1 MSLLHQITVD
11 QLQRITSIENNAIY
25 TDADKKIGIIA
36 VVEEL
41 PIAKVMQRT
50 ISEVNKRY
58 AEIKK
63 ASQDLPSL
71 QAKRTIRV
79 GAKWYRFEWFID
91 EITAGQLVELFSYDM
106 TDEQGI
112 IDNLH
117 NILATL
123 SRECRF
129 YKWWPKAYDG
139 KGHKARAEAM
149 KKMSVGDVWGY
160 AAFFLQLSEPL
171 LTIMQKS
178 LTAQATTTTTDKA

>member
-58 AEIKK
+58 AEIKR
-63 ASQDLPSL
+63 ASQDLPTL

-91 EITAGQLVELFSYDM
+91 EITAWSC
-106 TDEQGI
+106 
-112 IDNLH
+112 
-117 NILATL
+117 LAT
-123 SRECRF
+123 
-129 YKWWPKAYDG
+129 
-139 KGHKARAEAM
+139 
-149 KKMSVGDVWGY
+149 
-160 AAFFLQLSEPL
+160 
-171 LTIMQKS
+171 T
-178 LTAQATTTTTDKA
+178 

>member
-11 QLQRITSIENNAIY
+11 QLQRISSIEASRIY
-25 TDADKKIGIIA
+25 TPADKKLG
-36 VVEEL
+36 VVAIVDGV
-41 PIAKVMQRT
+41 PIAEVMRRKVLD
-50 ISEVNKRY
+50 VNKRY
-58 AEIKK
+58 AEIKA
-63 ASQDLPSL
+63 ASEQLPTL

-79 GAKWYRFEWFID
+79 KAKWYRFEWFID

-149 KKMSVGDVWGY
+149 RKMSVADVWGY
-160 AAFFLQLSEPL
+160 AAFFLQFSEPL

-178 LTAQATTTTTDKA
+178 LTAQATTTTTAKA